1 MAFQSLGESLCSAR
15 RQGGDRLNSDRALH
29 VSSQANNPS
38 NNTMSTSVSAGH
50 GNHKSKA
57 SKEIRSALNAIL
69 RFSCFSVFAI
79 GLHGA
84 AQAAGAGPSGRY
96 YVTDESGYNKIWQF
110 QGTTLSSF
118 PTVPSGGADG
128 PIIVDGNTNTVRSVK
143 GGFTGGSNSQGSEYL
158 FNGTPTTPL
167 NLDFTSHSG
176 YGRVVDA
183 AFDGK
188 NSYIVAGL
196 FGSAGVFKYADDFSG
211 TGSLVFN
218 FSSDPILQ
226 SQQGITYDTTA
237 KTLWT
242 SDYNFTGTGIGYVRQ
257 WDMSGNQLS
266 SFEVVTNTGVR
277 SERNTA
283 LAYDFSDDTFWLNAH
298 VEDSLG
304 LGYGIGELWQFSR
317 NGTFLQAIH
326 GQELDPNAPAGIL
339 YWGGEIRA
347 TGQPAQVPGPLPALG
362 VAAAFSFS
370 RKLRHRIKR
379 TSIV

>member
-1 MAFQSLGESLCSAR
+1 MQLFRSLSTAFRS
-15 RQGGDRLNSDRALH
+15 SDRALH

-38 NNTMSTSVSAGH
+38 NNIMRTSVSAGQ

-57 SKEIRSALNAIL
+57 SREIRSALNAIL

-84 AQAAGAGPSGRY
+84 AQAAGAGPKGRY

-110 QGTTLSSF
+110 QGTTLNSF
-118 PTVPSGGADG
+118 PTMPSGGGDG
-128 PIIVDGNTNTVRSVK
+128 PIIVDGITNTVRSVK
-143 GGFTGGSNSQGSEYL
+143 GFTGGSNSPGYEYL
-158 FNGTPTTPL
+158 FDGTPTTSL
-167 NLDFTSHSG
+167 NLDFTAHSP
-176 YGRVVDA
+176 YGRVIDA
-183 AFDGK
+183 AFDGE
-188 NSYIVAGL
+188 NSYIVSGL
-196 FGSAGVFKYADDFSG
+196 LQFGSAGVFKYADNFSG

-218 FSSDPILQ
+218 FGPDSILQ
-226 SQQGITYDTTA
+226 SQQGITYDTKN

-242 SDYNFTGTGIGYVRQ
+242 SDYNLTGTGIGYVRE
-257 WDMSGNQLS
+257 WDMSGNQKSL
-266 SFEVVTNTGVR
+266 FEVVTSSGVR

-317 NGTFLQAIH
+317 NGKFLQAIH
-326 GQELDPNAPAGIL
+326 GQELDPNAPSDIL

-347 TGQPAQVPGPLPALG
+347 TGQPPQVPGPLPALG

-370 RKLRHRIKR
+370 RKLRNRIKR
-379 TSIV
+379 SSIV

>member
-1 MAFQSLGESLCSAR
+1 MAFQS
-15 RQGGDRLNSDRALH
+15 SDRALH
-29 VSSQANNPS
+29 VSNQATNPS

-143 GGFTGGSNSQGSEYL
+143 GGFSGGSNSQGSEYL
-158 FNGTPTTPL
+158 FDGTPTTPL
-167 NLDFTSHSG
+167 TLDFTSHPG
-176 YGRVVDA
+176 YGRVIDA

-196 FGSAGVFKYADDFSG
+196 FGSAGVFKYDPAFSG

-218 FSSDPILQ
+218 FGSDPILQ
-226 SQQGITYDTTA
+226 SQQGITYDTT
-237 KTLWT
+237 TQTIWT
-242 SDYNFTGTGIGYVRQ
+242 SDYNLFGLTGAGYVRQ

-266 SFEVVTNTGVR
+266 SFEVVTNTGVQ

-347 TGQPAQVPGPLPALG
+347 TGQSAQVPGPLPALG

-370 RKLRHRIKR
+370 RKLRNRIKR

>member
-1 MAFQSLGESLCSAR
+1 
-15 RQGGDRLNSDRALH
+15 
-29 VSSQANNPS
+29 
-38 NNTMSTSVSAGH
+38 MSTSVSAGQ
-50 GNHKSKA
+50 GNHKSKT
-57 SKEIRSALNAIL
+57 SREIRSALNAIL

-79 GLHGA
+79 VLHGA

-110 QGTTLSSF
+110 QGTTLNSF

-128 PIIVDGNTNTVRSVK
+128 PIIVDGITNTVRSVK
-143 GGFTGGSNSQGSEYL
+143 GGFTGGSNSPGYEYL
-158 FNGTPTTPL
+158 FNGTPTTSL
-167 NLDFTSHSG
+167 NLDFTTHSG
-176 YGRVVDA
+176 YGRVIDA

-188 NSYIVAGL
+188 NSYIVSGL
-196 FGSAGVFKYADDFSG
+196 FGSAGVFRYAPNFSG

-242 SDYNFTGTGIGYVRQ
+242 SDYNLTGTGIGYVRQ

-266 SFEVVTNTGVR
+266 LFEVVTDSGVR

-283 LAYDFSDDTFWLNAH
+283 LAYDFSGDTFWLNAH

-317 NGTFLQAIH
+317 NGKFLQAIH
-326 GQELDPNAPAGIL
+326 GKELDPNAPSNIL

-370 RKLRHRIKR
+370 RKLRNRIKR
-379 TSIV
+379 SSIV